1 MDNCV
6 ALTTAATS
14 ETRSSGPRK
23 ASPARTFSINAVP
36 APTTLT
42 LPLVTLT
49 VPVLYKGIGE
59 SPERR
64 SDGIGRSRRQTR
76 SHDAGHER
84 RHRTFGRTVGCSRE
98 HGILCARSRGAGEIV
113 LNATDPRLCGR

>member
-36 APTTLT
+36 EPTTLT

-49 VPVLYKGIGE
+49 VPVLYQGNGE
-59 SPERR
+59 SPERHT
-64 SDGIGRSRRQTR
+64 DGIGRWRRQTR
-76 SHDAGHER
+76 RHAAGPDR
-84 RHRTFGRTVGCSRE
+84 RHQKFGRT
-98 HGILCARSRGAGEIV
+98 I
-113 LNATDPRLCGR
+113 GRRPETGLF

>member
-36 APTTLT
+36 APTTLP

-49 VPVLYKGIGE
+49 VPVLYQGIGE

-64 SDGIGRSRRQTR
+64 IDGIGRSRRQTR
-76 SHDAGHER
+76 SHDAGHDR
-84 RHRTFGRTVGCSRE
+84 RRREFRRTGGRSTE
-98 HGILCARSRGAGEIV
+98 KGIFWAGRGGAGEIFS
-113 LNATDPRLCGR
+113 

>member
-49 VPVLYKGIGE
+49 VPVLYQGIGE

-64 SDGIGRSRRQTR
+64 IDGIGRSRRQTR
-76 SHDAGHER
+76 SHEAGHDR
-84 RHRTFGRTVGCSRE
+84 RHREFGRPVG
-98 HGILCARSRGAGEIV
+98 RSTEKGKRKSVG
-113 LNATDPRLCGR
+113 